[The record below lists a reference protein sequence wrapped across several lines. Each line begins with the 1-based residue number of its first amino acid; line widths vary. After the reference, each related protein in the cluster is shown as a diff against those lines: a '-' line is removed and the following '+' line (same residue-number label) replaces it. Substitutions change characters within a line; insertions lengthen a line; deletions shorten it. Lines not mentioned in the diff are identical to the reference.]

1 MKEGVTL
8 GINDQYL
15 DFAKVN
21 KDQFIERIIEGKDP
35 NVKKDA
41 VFMAGS
47 PGAGK
52 TEVASGLAENYDNH
66 VVIDADYYRT
76 LFPDYSGKNSSLFQ
90 KASSWLV
97 EQSLKY
103 VLENGYS
110 FILDATFAILSAEK
124 NITRA
129 LKNDFQV
136 TIFYVY
142 QDPKIAW
149 EFTREREIAEGRHVP
164 KQTFINAFFKSREN
178 IEKVKERHPEVALHI
193 IIKDYQNNI
202 SEIHFDTDNVGL
214 ILPLRYTSKE
224 LEDELHD

>member
-1 MKEGVTL
+1 M
-8 GINDQYL
+8 GINDPYL

-21 KDQFIERIIEGKDP
+21 KHQFIQRIIEGKTPDGE
-35 NVKKDA
+35 KDA

-66 VVIDADYYRT
+66 VVIDADYFRT
-76 LFPDYSGKNSSLFQ
+76 KFPDYNGKNSSLFQ

-97 EQSLKY
+97 EQAVKY

-110 FILDATFAILSAEK
+110 FILDAAFAILSAEK

-129 LKNDFQV
+129 LKNDFRV

-164 KQTFINAFFKSREN
+164 KKTFINAFYKSREN

-214 ILPLRYTSKE
+214 VLSLRYTSKE